1 MKGNLMSIDAWTQ
14 GHQAGVQLSLDQI
27 NKWCDENFDSIADVI
42 VYINKIK
49 DEDSRIEK
57 SNKKLARDI
66 AMQNWLMS
74 DDK

>member
-1 MKGNLMSIDAWTQ
+1 MASIDAWTQ
-14 GHQAGVQLSLDQI
+14 GHQAGVQLCVDQI
-27 NKWCDENFDSIADVI
+27 NKWCKQEFETIADVI
-42 VYINKIK
+42 GYINYIK
-49 DEDSRIEK
+49 DEDARTEK